1 MFSPSNS
8 PESVVPTVH
17 LERWIK
23 LTWLFRAKGQRQT
36 CQWSRQLARHETP
49 QHPTETFPSVSPSK
63 PREEI
68 WLLSTAAS
76 GHKHCYPSSYIC
88 HKCPRW
94 EIELLL
100 QQFMFKRHHKFAYY
114 AAPKTYDNE
123 VLSVLKTFRSEKS
136 VAYGH
141 FKSNLPAFRS
151 KITLLLKKHS
161 YAHKQTQSQPLT
173 QSATHP
179 WQESTC

>member
-1 MFSPSNS
+1 MLKDRAQWVLMPQGRNPTWPTGSRGYSSFPLTNHHQGECNQLWSWRKIKMKGKKTQHPTPGAPMFSPSNS

-23 LTWLFRAKGQRQT
+23 LTWLFQAKGQRQT

-49 QHPTETFPSVSPSK
+49 QHPSETFPSVSSSK

-76 GHKHCYPSSYIC
+76 GHKHCYTSSYIC

-94 EIELLL
+94 EIE
-100 QQFMFKRHHKFAYY
+100 QQFMFKCHHKFAYY
-114 AAPKTYDNE
+114 AAPK
-123 VLSVLKTFRSEKS
+123 
-136 VAYGH
+136 
-141 FKSNLPAFRS
+141 PM
-151 KITLLLKKHS
+151 ITRF
-161 YAHKQTQSQPLT
+161 
-173 QSATHP
+173 
-179 WQESTC
+179 